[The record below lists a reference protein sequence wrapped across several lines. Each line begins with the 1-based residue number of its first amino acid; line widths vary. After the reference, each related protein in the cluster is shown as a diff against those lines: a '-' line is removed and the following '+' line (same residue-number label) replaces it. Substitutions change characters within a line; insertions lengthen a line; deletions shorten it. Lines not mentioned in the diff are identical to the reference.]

1 MGVCLDMALPGTE
14 ELSAESEQ
22 EEGEIIDVDEYED
35 ISSDEEFN
43 LRQRIEELES
53 RNLELEKIATISSN
67 KPNGYGKRFSGEI
80 VLVAHCFFFRYE
92 LH

>member
-1 MGVCLDMALPGTE
+1 MALPGTE

-67 KPNGYGKRFSGEI
+67 KQNGYGELWANDLGLMGI
-80 VLVAHCFFFRYE
+80 VYIGHVLCFVVI
-92 LH
+92 

>member
-1 MGVCLDMALPGTE
+1 MGVCLDMVPPGAE
-14 ELSAESEQ
+14 ELSAESEK

-53 RNLELEKIATISSN
+53 RNLELEKIASISSTSKLN
-67 KPNGYGKRFSGEI
+67 KYG
-80 VLVAHCFFFRYE
+80 
-92 LH
+92 